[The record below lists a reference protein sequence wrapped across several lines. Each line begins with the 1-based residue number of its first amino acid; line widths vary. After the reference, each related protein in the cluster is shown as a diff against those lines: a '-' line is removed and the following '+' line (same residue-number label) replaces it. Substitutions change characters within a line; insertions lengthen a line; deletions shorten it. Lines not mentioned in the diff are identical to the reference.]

1 MYNEDLYFEKCEEI
15 SNIADA
21 SKEATDALIRVMAQ
35 MLFDRGN
42 AELAEEIKEQLS
54 DDCKEIL

>member
-1 MYNEDLYFEKCEEI
+1 MYNENLYFEKCEEI
-15 SNIADA
+15 SNTADE

-35 MLFDRGN
+35 ILFDRGN
-42 AELAEEIKEQLS
+42 TVLAEEIKEQLS